1 MVFVFRTRVAAHT
14 APQWQEVCSRSA
26 GMQSNWEACKATL
39 SENELQISYDQARQE
54 SKLTTLQCR
63 PSHYELDRQMHL
75 QQDELNIGRWL

>member
-1 MVFVFRTRVAAHT
+1 
-14 APQWQEVCSRSA
+14 
-26 GMQSNWEACKATL
+26 MQSNWEACKATL

-54 SKLTTLQCR
+54 PKLKMQCR